1 MVYGMATTKIT
12 ITLPDEQLEAIRAH
26 VAGGRAA
33 NISAFV
39 KHAVQV
45 SLSDAEGWQ
54 EMLQQA
60 LQQTGGPL
68 SKKERQWADRILAGP
83 PRASSKKRKAA

>member
-1 MVYGMATTKIT
+1 MATTKIT

-33 NISAFV
+33 TISAFV
-39 KHAVQV
+39 KHAVQI
-45 SLSDAEGWQ
+45 SLADAEGWQ
-54 EMLQQA
+54 EMLKQA

-68 SKKERQWADRILAGP
+68 TPKERRRADGILAGP
-83 PRASSKKRKAA
+83 PTEP